1 MTAQDRTGMCA
12 ELQII
17 LREEKKKKLRKP
29 PERGGRMIFNY
40 FNIIIDWYMGNINYF
55 TVTLLMTIESS
66 FIPFPSEV
74 VIPPAAW
81 KAAQGELNVYLVIVC
96 GILGSLLGAII
107 NYYIALFLGRKVVY
121 SLADMKIAHLMLI
134 NRQSVEK
141 SERYFLKYGNSS
153 TFIGRLVPA
162 VRQLISLPAGLAR
175 MDLKA
180 FLFYTTLGS
189 GIWNAILGVLGYYLY
204 TQKELLSR
212 YYSEISWAL
221 VVVGVLFLIYLVVK
235 TMRAK

>member
-1 MTAQDRTGMCA
+1 
-12 ELQII
+12 
-17 LREEKKKKLRKP
+17 
-29 PERGGRMIFNY
+29 MISSY
-40 FNIIIDWYMGNINYF
+40 FNGVIGWYMGNINYF
-55 TVTLLMTIESS
+55 TITLLMTIESS

-74 VIPPAAW
+74 IIPPAAW

-107 NYYIALFLGRKVVY
+107 NYSIALFLGRKLVY
-121 SLADMKIAHLMLI
+121 SLADTKIAHLMLI
-134 NRQSVEK
+134 NPKSVEK

-162 VRQLISLPAGLAR
+162 VRQLISLPAGLAK
-175 MDLKA
+175 MDLKP

-189 GIWNAILGVLGYYLY
+189 GIWNTILAALGYYLY

-212 YYSEISWAL
+212 YYSEISWVL
-221 VVVGVLFLIYLVVK
+221 VLVGVLFLIYLVVK
-235 TMRAK
+235 TMKGK